1 MISSQYDIIMFFIV
15 SDSAIQSYLKFHP
28 LFNTDKACEETETK
42 LDFVSYIWDDD
53 RIHRI
58 DESNW

>member
-1 MISSQYDIIMFFIV
+1 MFFIV